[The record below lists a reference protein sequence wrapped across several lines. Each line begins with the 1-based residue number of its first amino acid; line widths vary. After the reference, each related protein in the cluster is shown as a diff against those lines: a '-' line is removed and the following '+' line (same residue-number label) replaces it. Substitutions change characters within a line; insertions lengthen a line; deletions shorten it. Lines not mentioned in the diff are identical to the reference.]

1 MIVQLIT
8 EFLAYIK
15 HERRYSEHT
24 IKAYGRDLHE
34 YADYIQQSYGKITLE
49 SHTHLIIRSWLSY
62 LLAQGLQA
70 KTVSRK
76 MSSLK
81 SFFKYCLQNEYISHN
96 PTSKLKPLKIPQRL
110 PVFVQE
116 KEMQKLFTEADFK
129 DNFFGIRDYTIL
141 NLLYNT
147 GMRVSELVKLKVQD
161 INTGNRSLKVLGK
174 RNKERIIP
182 VNDYMMNTLKTYL
195 QERDQFLLDKNVHP
209 SENWLFLSSQGKKP
223 YPKLIYSIVK
233 KYLEQV
239 STIDKK
245 SPHVLR
251 HTFATHLLSH
261 GADLNAIKELLG
273 HANLAATQVYTH
285 STIDQLKSIYEQ
297 AHPKG
302 K

>member
-1 MIVQLIT
+1 MSKQLIKEFT
-8 EFLAYIK
+8 EYLR
-15 HERRYSEHT
+15 HEKRSSEHT
-24 IKAYGRDLHE
+24 LKAYNTDLQE
-34 YADYIQQSYGKITLE
+34 YFRYIQQSYGEIELKAH
-49 SHTHLIIRSWLSY
+49 SHQIMRSWLSH

-81 SFFKYCLQNEYISHN
+81 SFFKYCLQNAYISNN

-116 KEMQKLFTEADFK
+116 KEIQNLFTEPEFE
-129 DNFFGIRDYTIL
+129 NNYFGIRDYTIL
-141 NLLYNT
+141 NVLYNT
-147 GMRVSELVKLKVQD
+147 GIRVSELVNLKVQD
-161 INTGNRSLKVLGK
+161 IDTDNRSLKVWGK

-182 VNDYMMNTLKTYL
+182 VNIYMVSILKTYL
-195 QERDQFLLDKNVHP
+195 QEREQFQNKVKTKVNGY
-209 SENWLFLSSQGKKP
+209 WLFLTVHGKKT
-223 YPKLIYSIVK
+223 YPKLIYEIVK

-251 HTFATHLLSH
+251 HSFATHLLSH

-273 HANLAATQVYTH
+273 HSNLAATQVYTH
-285 STIDQLKSIYEQ
+285 SSIDQLKSIYEQ

>member
-24 IKAYGRDLHE
+24 IKAYRMDLHE

-49 SHTHLIIRSWLSY
+49 AHTHLIIRSWLSY
-62 LLAQGLQA
+62 LITQGLQA

-81 SFFKYCLQNEYISHN
+81 SFFKYCLQNGYISHN
-96 PTSKLKPLKIPQRL
+96 PTAKLKPLKIPQRL

-116 KEMQKLFTEADFK
+116 KEMQKLFTEAEFK
-129 DNFFGIRDYTIL
+129 NNYCGIRDYTIL

-147 GMRVSELVKLKVQD
+147 GMRVSELVNLNVQD
-161 INTGNRSLKVLGK
+161 INTGNCSLKVLGK

-182 VNDYMMNTLKTYL
+182 VNDYMMTTLETYL
-195 QERDQFLLDKNVHP
+195 QERENFLLEKNVQP
-209 SENWLFLSSQGKKP
+209 SEKSLFLSSQGKKP
-223 YPKLIYSIVK
+223 YAKLIYDIVK

-245 SPHVLR
+245 SPHILR
-251 HTFATHLLSH
+251 HSFATHLLSH
-261 GADLNAIKELLG
+261 GADLNAIKELMG

>member
-1 MIVQLIT
+1 MTTQLIT
-8 EFLAYIK
+8 EFVAYLK
-15 HERRYSEHT
+15 HEKRYSEHT
-24 IKAYGRDLHE
+24 IKAYRADLHE
-34 YADYIQQSYGKITLE
+34 YAGYIHHLYGDINICD
-49 SHTHLIIRSWLSY
+49 HTHVIIRSWLSH
-62 LLAQGLQA
+62 LMAHGLQS
-70 KTVSRK
+70 KTISRK
-76 MSSLK
+76 MSCLK
-81 SFFKYCLQNEYISHN
+81 SFFKYCLRNAYISQN
-96 PTSKLKPLKIPQRL
+96 PASKLKPLKIPQRL

-116 KEMQKLFTEADFK
+116 KEMQKLFAEAEFK
-129 DNFFGIRDYTIL
+129 DNYVGIRDYTII

-147 GMRVSELVKLKVQD
+147 GMRVSELVNLKVHD

-182 VNDYMMNTLKTYL
+182 VNDYMMKTLTTYL
-195 QERDQFLLDKNVHP
+195 QVRDQFLSDINPQLSKH
-209 SENWLFLSSQGKKP
+209 WLFISSQGKKP

-251 HTFATHLLSH
+251 HSFATHMLSH

-285 STIDQLKSIYEQ
+285 NTIDQLKSIYEQ

>member
-1 MIVQLIT
+1 MTAQLIT
-8 EFLAYIK
+8 EFIAYLK
-15 HERRYSEHT
+15 HEKRYSEHT
-24 IKAYGRDLHE
+24 IKAYRADLHE
-34 YADYIQQSYGKITLE
+34 YTEYIHQSYGNLNLNA
-49 SHTHLIIRSWLSY
+49 HTHVILRSWLSH
-62 LLAQGLQA
+62 LIAQGLQS

-81 SFFKYCLQNEYISHN
+81 SFFKYCLQNAYISHN

-110 PVFVQE
+110 PVFIQE
-116 KEMQKLFTEADFK
+116 KEMQKLFTEAEFK
-129 DNFFGIRDYTIL
+129 DDFFGIRDYTIL

-147 GMRVSELVKLKVQD
+147 GMRVSELVNLKVQD

-182 VNDYMMNTLKTYL
+182 VNEYMLDTLKTYL
-195 QERDQFLLDKNVHP
+195 QVRNQFLLDINKKL
-209 SENWLFLSSQGKKP
+209 SEQWLFLSSHGKKP
-223 YPKLIYSIVK
+223 YPKLIYGIVK

-251 HTFATHLLSH
+251 HSFATHLLNH

-273 HANLAATQVYTH
+273 HANLSATQVYTH
-285 STIDQLKSIYEQ
+285 STIDQLKTIYEQ

>member
-1 MIVQLIT
+1 MSKQLIKEFT
-8 EFLAYIK
+8 EYLK
-15 HERRYSEHT
+15 HEKRNSEHT
-24 IKAYGRDLHE
+24 LKAYNTDLHE
-34 YADYIQQSYGKITLE
+34 YFEYIQQSYGDIELKAH
-49 SHTHLIIRSWLSY
+49 SHQIMRSWLSH

-81 SFFKYCLQNEYISHN
+81 SFFKYCLQNAYISNN

-116 KEMQKLFTEADFK
+116 KEIQNLFTEPEFE
-129 DNFFGIRDYTIL
+129 NNYFGIRDYTIL
-141 NLLYNT
+141 NVLYNT
-147 GMRVSELVKLKVQD
+147 GIRVSELVNLKVQD
-161 INTGNRSLKVLGK
+161 IDTGNRSLKVWGK

-182 VNDYMMNTLKTYL
+182 VNIYMVSILKTYL
-195 QERDQFLLDKNVHP
+195 QEREQFQNKVKTNVNG
-209 SENWLFLSSQGKKP
+209 NWLFLTVQGKKT
-223 YPKLIYSIVK
+223 YPKLIYDIVK

-251 HTFATHLLSH
+251 HSFATHLLSH

-273 HANLAATQVYTH
+273 HSNLAATQVYTH
-285 STIDQLKSIYEQ
+285 SSIDQLKSIYEQ